1 MSLPMPQILAP
12 NLRIPVQPLEP
23 HVFAPFGT
31 VIQNPEHAPSAV
43 PVHHNVVSANQ
54 GSALKYVDVSHLTD
68 YYDLAPS
75 KKPARSV
82 INMFVCSPR
91 HLEETGTSNG
101 SGTES
106 GASPKV
112 FHVQI
117 LERHPFTSQTFI
129 PTGLSID
136 DTTTRYLVVVA
147 PTLPASAGMDAGKA
161 LPYPLQAPKGRWSV
175 VDLFS
180 KARSSYVMNASHSPS
195 SSASDISDSRRPK
208 GPGSP
213 DLSRVKAFIANGSQ
227 SVTYGPGTWHAPM
240 VVLGIKSIDFV
251 VVQYSNG
258 VALEDCQE
266 IAIKRDA
273 GDLQVVIDDT
283 TLQRTSKEKAR
294 L

>member
-12 NLRIPVQPLEP
+12 NMRIPVKPLEP
-23 HVFAPFGT
+23 HAFAPFGT
-31 VIQNPEHAPSAV
+31 VIQNPEHARSAV

-54 GSALKYVDVSHLTD
+54 GSALKYINVSHLTD
-68 YYDLAPS
+68 HYHLAPS

-91 HLEETGTSNG
+91 HLEDTGISNG
-101 SGTES
+101 SGVELGGS
-106 GASPKV
+106 SSVYP
-112 FHVQI
+112 VQI

-136 DTTTRYLVVVA
+136 DTTTRYLVIVA
-147 PTLPASAGMDAGKA
+147 PTLPNSAGADAGEA
-161 LPYPLQAPKGRWSV
+161 LPYPLQVPQRRWSI

-180 KARSSYVMNASHSPS
+180 KVRPSHVMNASHPS
-195 SSASDISDSRRPK
+195 CSSAPAISGLQRPK
-208 GPGSP
+208 GPGNP
-213 DLSRVKAFIANGSQ
+213 DLSRVEAFIANGSQ

-240 VVLGIKSIDFV
+240 VVLGLKSIDFV
-251 VVQYSNG
+251 VVQYLND

-273 GDLQVVIDDT
+273 GGLQVVIDNT
-283 TLQRTSKEKAR
+283 TLQSIPKEKAK